1 MPVQPRLRRAHAAR
15 AAAREHDSGR
25 HARAYSGAAPPV
37 NRCGRANAEHA
48 LEPERERLA
57 GEVLAHVERQP
68 RAEVVDEL
76 DGRRATRGELAA
88 LGVLRELRRRGRR
101 VGQLGRAGRDA
112 GEVAVPQAGELQA
125 VVQRGRP
132 RAALGAARL
141 LADLRLALAV
151 LLAREELQ
159 LLGEPLLVRR
169 ARGRAARRREL
180 EQREPRPLGADAAV
194 QRRARERLGVRAQRG
209 AVPERERERALAVAE
224 AQPRGG
230 LGLRR
235 ARRRAPAA
243 ARRAR
248 AGGGGSKR
256 TGWQRE
262 AIVGST
268 CVGRS
273 VSSSS
278 TT

>member
-1 MPVQPRLRRAHAAR
+1 MVR
-15 AAAREHDSGR
+15 
-25 HARAYSGAAPPV
+25 
-37 NRCGRANAEHA
+37 
-48 LEPERERLA
+48 
-57 GEVLAHVERQP
+57 
-68 RAEVVDEL
+68 
-76 DGRRATRGELAA
+76 
-88 LGVLRELRRRGRR
+88 
-101 VGQLGRAGRDA
+101 QLGRAGGDA
-112 GEVAVPQAGELQA
+112 GEVAVPEAGELEP
-125 VVQRGRP
+125 VVERRGL

-141 LADLRLALAV
+141 LADLGLAPLV

-159 LLGEPLLVRR
+159 LLGEPLLVRG
-169 ARGRAARRREL
+169 ARGGAAGGGEL

-209 AVPERERERALAVAE
+209 AVAE
-224 AQPRGG
+224 P
-230 LGLRR
+230 R
-235 ARRRAPAA
+235 ARARARRRRGSAARRPRPARAPRRAPAA
-243 ARRAR
+243 ARASS

-268 CVGRS
+268 WVGRS